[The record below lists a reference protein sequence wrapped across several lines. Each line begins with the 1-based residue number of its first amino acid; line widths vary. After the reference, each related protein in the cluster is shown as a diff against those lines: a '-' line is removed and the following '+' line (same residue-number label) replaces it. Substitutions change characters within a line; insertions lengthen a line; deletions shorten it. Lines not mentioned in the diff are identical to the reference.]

1 MINEL
6 LIETQQ
12 FEVREIFAKLLMT
25 ALSVTA
31 KNEERYFNEVI
42 YIYSINLID

>member
-31 KNEERYFNEVI
+31 KNEERYFNEVT
-42 YIYSINLID
+42 YTF